1 MREKRLNQLQLRCLC
16 QSISSH
22 LFLSIRVTSRWH
34 GHSTLPGLLGWG
46 SSSGIWQRSDRPP
59 TTLPASVTA
68 GHCLGQRWPCHSSFS
83 THPRLLWSPEPLPG
97 PAPSSMLLAGHWD
110 RTELW
115 ANFLYSVVS
124 PTSLNFFFSF
134 SFSYPVLLKIFGSFP
149 SVCV

>member
-1 MREKRLNQLQLRCLC
+1 MAAVRAFHPTCFSPSESPPGGMGTELC
-16 QSISSH
+16 QDSWAGDR
-22 LFLSIRVTSRWH
+22 LQ
-34 GHSTLPGLLGWG
+34 G
-46 SSSGIWQRSDRPP
+46 SGNQQWSDRPYS
-59 TTLPASVTA
+59 TLPASVAT

-97 PAPSSMLLAGHWD
+97 PAPSSVLLVGHWD